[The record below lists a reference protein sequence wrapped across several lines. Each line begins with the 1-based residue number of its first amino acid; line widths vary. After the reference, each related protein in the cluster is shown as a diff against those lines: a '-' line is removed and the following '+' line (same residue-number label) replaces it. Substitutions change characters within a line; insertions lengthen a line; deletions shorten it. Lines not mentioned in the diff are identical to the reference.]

1 MYTLIMC
8 NRDFSID
15 YPTIVELWSTLI
27 QKVYHFEKDDIRLAK
42 LREASFVKWKLVDAG
57 TSTPTFSL
65 ADVGTSTA
73 TLSVAHAGT
82 STATIAV
89 GPLTQELARL
99 KGENALLKHKIG
111 TLLGK
116 VHSKGLKK
124 FKSKR
129 ELTKV

>member
-1 MYTLIMC
+1 MC
-8 NRDFSID
+8 NRDVSID
-15 YPTIVELWSTLI
+15 YPAILELWSTLI

-57 TSTPTFSL
+57 TSIPTPSLAGARTSTPTIP
-65 ADVGTSTA
+65 VGQQ
-73 TLSVAHAGT
+73 LG
-82 STATIAV
+82 
-89 GPLTQELARL
+89 GQWTQDIARL
-99 KGENALLKHKIG
+99 KRENALLKHKIR

-116 VHSKGLKK
+116 VHSKGLNK